1 MLKPTL
7 AAVLMT
13 TPAALL
19 AETLERPVPPPQ
31 SATAEFWYLIASLAL
46 IAALWAAH
54 MLVSRR

>member
-7 AAVLMT
+7 AAALL

-19 AETLERPVPPPQ
+19 AESLERPVPQPQ
-31 SATAEFWYLIASLAL
+31 SATAEFWYLMASLAL